1 MAGGQP
7 RKHHFHGEAEVLN
20 AQLQLPLLQDVK
32 SQAYVKLPD
41 EGGYRSEQAH
51 NYRLEGV
58 LSFREAYT
66 QVAGNRSVKD
76 GRGWITLVTSVVI
89 GLNVLDVVTAD
100 RVVAQ
105 MSTEHP
111 LEGYVPTVTFLGT
124 RFENLRI
131 GGHEV
136 DPTLNLGIC
145 GPKPANDGLYILDPS
160 FLGRVSHQYAAI
172 NKAKGVPAVVQ
183 QRYNTALLDPVRIQ
197 KAQAEAAAAANKQV
211 VKPKIECS
219 LVDSAAST
227 ASGTAFGHII
237 VVPGFG
243 TVSLAELTVE
253 DDSFHLTMINLDLGC
268 LADGKAKM
276 CNTIV
281 NGKTVP

>member
-1 MAGGQP
+1 MANGQP
-7 RKHHFHGEAEVLN
+7 RTHHFHGEAEVLS

-41 EGGYRSEQAH
+41 DGGYLSEQAQ

-58 LSFREAYT
+58 LSFHTAYT
-66 QVAGNRSVKD
+66 QVAGSLGIK
-76 GRGWITLVTSVVI
+76 GGHGWTTLVTSVVT

-105 MSTEHP
+105 VSTEHP
-111 LEGYVPTVTFLGT
+111 LDGYVPSVTFLGT

-131 GGHEV
+131 SGHEINPV
-136 DPTLNLGIC
+136 LDLGIC
-145 GPKPANDGLYILDPS
+145 GAKPDNDGLYILDAS
-160 FLGRVSHQYAAI
+160 FLGRVSQQYTQINSASGVSAAL
-172 NKAKGVPAVVQ
+172 Q
-183 QRYNTALLDPVRIQ
+183 QRYNAALLNPATIQ
-197 KAQAEAAAAANKQV
+197 AQIAAAANGQGD
-211 VKPKIECS
+211 KPAIECS
-219 LVDSAAST
+219 LVDSIG
-227 ASGTAFGHII
+227 SGVTGSAFGHVI

-253 DDSFHLTMINLDLGC
+253 DDSFHLTMISLDLGC
-268 LADGKAKM
+268 LADGKARM
-276 CNTIV
+276 CDTIV